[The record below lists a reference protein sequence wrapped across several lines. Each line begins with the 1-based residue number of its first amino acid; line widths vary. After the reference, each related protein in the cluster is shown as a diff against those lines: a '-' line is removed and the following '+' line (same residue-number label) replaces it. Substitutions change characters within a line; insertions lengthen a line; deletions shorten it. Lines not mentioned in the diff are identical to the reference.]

1 MGHERT
7 RRLRL
12 YPVNGKIES
21 IDIDKVL
28 IFFDEPGRA
37 SSQIVCTKN
46 IPEIC
51 YDISFVSSTRNH
63 ENVQIDKKTTIV
75 WELLSPEEF
84 PTVLGNI
91 TEADEL
97 NDGAYEPA
105 IFMFDKIVI
114 KGSLEKLKTFHKEI
128 FPNWNLNFS
137 NDKIIQDQLS
147 TILLVN
153 GCYTYCNQNEIGDS
167 RIKKRINREEDN
179 FRLNFKLQHEF
190 HLFEEFLPKNIG
202 LDSFEEFIHL
212 TSEYSTENI
221 YGGISVIE
229 FYFKN
234 RLLKTLEW
242 KEMQDLET
250 KEITG
255 RWAHYSADWWDNC
268 INVKYQDFV
277 TEFKRKNK

>member
-12 YPVNGKIES
+12 YPVNGEIES

-46 IPEIC
+46 NAEIC

-63 ENVQIDKKTTIV
+63 ENVQIDKQTTIV

-97 NDGAYEPA
+97 NNGVYEPA
-105 IFMFDKIVI
+105 IFMFNKVII
-114 KGSLEKLKTFHKEI
+114 KGNHEKLKTFNEEI

-137 NDKIIQDQLS
+137 KEKIIQDHLS
-147 TILLVN
+147 TTLLLNV
-153 GCYTYCNQNEIGDS
+153 CYTYCNQNEIGD
-167 RIKKRINREEDN
+167 RRLQERINREEDN
-179 FRLNFKLQHEF
+179 YRLNFKLQHEF
-190 HLFEEFLPKNIG
+190 HLFEEFLPKKIG

-212 TSEYSTENI
+212 TSVHNTENI
-221 YGGISVIE
+221 YEGISAIE

-242 KEMQDLET
+242 REQQDLET
-250 KEITG
+250 KETTG
-255 RWAHYSADWWDNC
+255 RWSHFSADWWDNC
-268 INVKYQDFV
+268 VNENYQNFV
-277 TEFKRKNK
+277 AEIKRKNK